1 MCDQPQVVEK
11 RTAKG
16 TEQPGKRNFTYRR
29 APTNAL
35 RPPPSLPRTLRS
47 RAVCFRL
54 LEHTGRLPTQNAPCR
69 YGPHLPETVPSPSAR
84 NHAAALSGRLYL
96 RRDRQT
102 AQGDLLPFYRNDTS
116 PFHDGPPS
124 QRHDKNG
131 GSPGTPQRP
140 LPFCSIFFKYY
151 FNVAQNRLPPPP
163 CVSPHLILPRRNG
176 FSPGTSPAS
185 SEKHVGPVVPSPR
198 FFSGQHLRRR
208 HAWKILR
215 AKLKKK
221 A

>member
-1 MCDQPQVVEK
+1 MINRPPEGGEPAPALRTPSRENTGKHKTRATNHRSLKK
-11 RTAKG
+11 RTAQG

-140 LPFCSIFFKYY
+140 PPF
-151 FNVAQNRLPPPP
+151 LL
-163 CVSPHLILPRRNG
+163 HILQ
-176 FSPGTSPAS
+176 
-185 SEKHVGPVVPSPR
+185 V
-198 FFSGQHLRRR
+198 L
-208 HAWKILR
+208 L
-215 AKLKKK
+215 
-221 A
+221 